1 MGIRAA
7 EHCHAIS
14 QGRRLPRELSALLLF
29 SGLLA
34 LSGCSRVSVVEEV
47 VPGHGFHGI
56 HGLTFEP
63 GDNDHVYV
71 GSVIGQSIYKVNV
84 HTGEWETH
92 VGPPEGMADDLEFG
106 PDGSLVWTSF
116 LLGKVHAKKG
126 DGPTRVLA
134 EGLPGINSLAFKQD
148 GRLFAT
154 QVFLGDALYEID
166 PAGEQPARQ
175 IMEGMGGLNGFDFG
189 PDGLLY
195 GPLWFRGQVVK
206 VDVDK
211 AELTT
216 VADGFE
222 VPNAVNFDSQ
232 GNLYALDTAK
242 GHTYRVNTETGEKT
256 LISDFAYTSDNLA
269 FDGEDRLYQTIIP
282 ENAIYEVDTET
293 GEAREVIADPL
304 SIPADITI
312 DRRGGRHDIY
322 IAGLFALRHVDGETG
337 EVRDIAR
344 FEKDE
349 IDYPTGITV
358 GDERII
364 VSSFNSGVVQV
375 LDRETGELLHQV
387 DELSGAYDV
396 LELEDGSIL
405 VAQLMAGLTRLS
417 GEGYGTKEK
426 LPVRLA
432 GATCLA
438 DAGEGAVYVTETF
451 GGRVSRVDLETG
463 ERTDVALNLKLPE
476 GIDVAPD
483 GRVIVAEAGRARV
496 IAIDPATGDVETLQ
510 ENLPIGLQ
518 APPGM
523 PASWITTGLAV
534 ADDGTIYFSSDK
546 EDALYRIAER
556 WRFEYPG

>member
-1 MGIRAA
+1 MDHRAA
-7 EHCHAIS
+7 EPRHANPS
-14 QGRRLPRELSALLLF
+14 KGPFFGRFSSLLLLV
-29 SGLLA
+29 GALV
-34 LSGCSRVSVVEEV
+34 LSGCTHVQVVEEV
-47 VPGHGFHGI
+47 VPGHSFHGI

-71 GSVIGQSIYKVNV
+71 GSVIGMSIYKVNV
-84 HTGEWETH
+84 HTGEWTVH

-116 LLGKVHAKKG
+116 MLGKVHAKKG
-126 DGPTRVLA
+126 DGPIRELA
-134 EGLPGINSLAFKQD
+134 SGLPGINSLAFKQD

-166 PAGEQPARQ
+166 PAGEKPARQ
-175 IMEGMGGLNGFDFG
+175 IMKDMGGLNGFDFG

-195 GPLWFRGQVVK
+195 GPLWFKGQVVK
-206 VDVDK
+206 VDVDT
-211 AELTT
+211 AELTP
-216 VADGFE
+216 VATDFD
-222 VPNAVNFDSQ
+222 VPNAVNFDSK

-242 GHTYRVNTETGEKT
+242 GHTYRVDVETGEKT

-304 SIPADITI
+304 SIPADIAIYTG
-312 DRRGGRHDIY
+312 DGRDDIY
-322 IAGLFALRHVDGETG
+322 IADTFALRHVDGESG
-337 EVRDIAR
+337 EVSDIAR
-344 FEKDE
+344 FERDD
-349 IDYPTGITV
+349 IDYPTGIAVTA
-358 GDERII
+358 DHI
-364 VSSFNSGVVQV
+364 VVTGFYSGVVQV
-375 LDRETGELLHQV
+375 IDRESGEIIHHA
-387 DELSGAYDV
+387 DGFTGAYDV

-405 VAQLMAGLTRLS
+405 VSQLMSGVTRLS
-417 GEGYGTKEK
+417 GEGWSVKEK

-438 DAGEGAVYVTETF
+438 RAGDGAFYVTETF

-463 ERTDVALNLKLPE
+463 ERTDVATDLKLPE

-496 IAIDPATGDVETLQ
+496 IAIDPATGEVTTVK
-510 ENLPIGLQ
+510 ENLPIGLA
-518 APPGM
+518 APPGL
-523 PASWITTGLAV
+523 PASWIATGVAV
-534 ADDGTIYFSSDK
+534 AEDGTIYFSADK
-546 EDALYRIAER
+546 EDALYRIVER
-556 WRFEYPG
+556 LKFEYPG